1 MPQVP
6 IAPTDIRSLFRPHW
20 QGGTTATAVLTA
32 PPVLAAFRNEVRWGP
47 YAERLR
53 RADPDLDEHLHAGI
67 VATLEY
73 AVRGQGLAVPPTFWS
88 RHDAGP
94 FVALVFRHRLVDQY
108 RRDSRLPVSH
118 NQQKLAWYTAPS
130 PPASAVGPTPRPRL
144 LEYRRRLD
152 DGSLRIGHAL
162 AFGAAHDLGLVQ
174 EVVDRLDAGT
184 GPNPGLL
191 RPARETAQLL
201 QEWLEWV
208 PTVPAPCRSRRVLAW
223 IMRAADREGP
233 NAWQARDPAGTTKA
247 MDLLLKWQQR
257 AEATLPAR
265 LLRELG
271 PAVVLGVAVFLR
283 GAIRRRHRSGPLLVP
298 DLPFQRQ
305 KLHHSRGSTGYA
317 PPPAPDRPTPCR
329 LPTVQRLP
337 PCARGVRPARC
348 AHRCGS
354 TSSSACLRCR
364 TSPTLGEPPR
374 RDLTSG
380 GGAIPSGPHP
390 LARAPESQWHS

>member
-1 MPQVP
+1 MPQPP
-6 IAPTDIRSLFRPHW
+6 IAPNDVRSLFRSHW
-20 QGGTTATAVLTA
+20 EGAPPAMAVLTA
-32 PPVLAAFRNEVRWGP
+32 PPVLAAFRREVRCGP
-47 YAERLR
+47 HADRLR

-88 RHDAGP
+88 RRDAGP
-94 FVALVFRHRLVDQY
+94 FVALVFRHRLVDRY
-108 RRDSRLPVSH
+108 RRESRLPVSH
-118 NQQKLAWYTAPS
+118 NHKKLEWYAAPS
-130 PPASAVGPTPRPRL
+130 PPASAVGPTPRSRL

-174 EVVDRLDAGT
+174 EVVDRLDVGT
-184 GPNPGLL
+184 GPDPALL

-233 NAWQARDPAGTTKA
+233 SAWQARDPAGTTKA
-247 MDLLLKWQQR
+247 MDLLLKWQHR

-271 PAVVLGVAVFLR
+271 PGVFLGVGVWGAPVRGPSSPSRLR
-283 GAIRRRHRSGPLLVP
+283 V
-298 DLPFQRQ
+298 
-305 KLHHSRGSTGYA
+305 
-317 PPPAPDRPTPCR
+317 R
-329 LPTVQRLP
+329 LPHFLAGSLAS
-337 PCARGVRPARC
+337 ARPIW
-348 AHRCGS
+348 
-354 TSSSACLRCR
+354 
-364 TSPTLGEPPR
+364 
-374 RDLTSG
+374 
-380 GGAIPSGPHP
+380 GAG
-390 LARAPESQWHS
+390 ARAPRRAGRGARGCPRLGVNAGGGPRSRRRPGRRRAACRSRPRSRAAS